1 MAVGRV
7 DAALVDAVTLDAY
20 GTLATLV
27 DPLPRL
33 HELLPGRDRD
43 EIEAA
48 FRAEASFYSAHVARG
63 RDAETLHELR
73 EACVAVFN
81 EALGSSLTQA
91 QYVDSITFAALPG
104 VGDALERLRALGLT
118 LAVVANWDFSLHERL
133 TELGL
138 MAYFTTVVHAADKP
152 SPDGII
158 TALGALGVSP
168 ARALHIGDDDADA
181 VAAAAAG
188 VHFLPAP
195 LPEAVASLA

>member
-1 MAVGRV
+1 MGRI
-7 DAALVDAVTLDAY
+7 DAALLDAVTLDAY

-33 HELLPGRDRD
+33 HELLPGHGRDD
-43 EIEAA
+43 IEAA
-48 FRAEASFYSAHVARG
+48 FRAEASFYSAHAARG

-81 EALGSSLTQA
+81 DALGSSLTQA
-91 QYVDSITFAALPG
+91 QYVESITFTALPG
-104 VGDALERLRALGLT
+104 VGDALEQLRTLGLT
-118 LAVVANWDFSLHERL
+118 LAVAANWDFSLHDRL
-133 TELGL
+133 AELGL
-138 MAYFTTVVHAADKP
+138 TQHFTTVVHAAGKP

-158 TALGALGVSP
+158 TALRALDVPP
-168 ARALHIGDDDADA
+168 ARALHIGDDEADA
-181 VAAAAAG
+181 AAAVAAG